1 MVCLAHVASLLGFA
15 LSLKSYLKVHHMEH
29 LGFPIETV
37 VIFVTVV
44 ILSLFID
51 HFAHRKDHEVS
62 LTSAALWSCFW
73 ILVSIGF
80 GGYLYYH
87 HGIEMASLFF
97 TGYVLEKCL
106 SVDNLFVIM
115 AIFSWFAIPNQF
127 RHRVLYWG
135 VLGAFF
141 FRGIFVF
148 IGASLMSIS
157 HWVDLVFAALV
168 AYSAIMMLRSGD
180 DEEEIEDYSNHI
192 AYRGVRRFFPLW
204 PRLHGHDFFISREH
218 AKAEA
223 KTQNIKIEGMA
234 HKVGVVATPLFLCLA
249 VIEISDVMFA
259 FDSVPAVIAVSRE
272 PLIIYSAMIFAI
284 LGLRSLYFVLE
295 ALSRYL
301 QHLEKAVIIL
311 LFFIAFKLAYS
322 VFNDYFGWGMEI
334 SPHVSLIIVLS
345 ILAVGIIA
353 SIIWPAEDN
362 KENESNVESAS
373 ALLATEGIAT
383 PTAASDS
390 TADQTTTGADT
401 QISQTAASSS
411 SEQESA
417 STKSSPDATADA
429 KSDVAAESD
438 LSPKTTPASSD
449 TSTVSAASATSA
461 TDEKPNTNA

>member
-1 MVCLAHVASLLGFA
+1 
-15 LSLKSYLKVHHMEH
+15 MEH

-44 ILSLFID
+44 ILSLIID
-51 HFAHRKDHEVS
+51 HFAHRKDKEVS
-62 LTSAALWSCFW
+62 LSSAAIWSCFW

-80 GGYLYYH
+80 GGYIYYH
-87 HGIEMASLFF
+87 HGIEMSSLFF

-115 AIFSWFAIPNQF
+115 AIFSWFAIPNRF

-135 VLGAFF
+135 VLGAFV

-168 AYSAIMMLRSGD
+168 AYSAVMMLRSGD
-180 DEEEIEDYSNHI
+180 EEEEIEDYSNHI
-192 AYRGVRRFFPLW
+192 AYRGVKRFFPLW

-223 KTQNIKIEGMA
+223 KSQNIKIEGMA
-234 HKVGVVATPLFLCLA
+234 HKVGIVATPLFLCLA

-322 VFNDYFGWGMEI
+322 VFNDYFGWGWDL
-334 SPHVSLIIVLS
+334 SPHLSLIIVLS
-345 ILAVGIIA
+345 ILAIGIIA
-353 SIIWPAEDN
+353 SVIWPAPAKEGEENADEKAADN
-362 KENESNVESAS
+362 VAENAAPSATNSQVTNQSQADNQPQSSSQGNTTTNATTANVAPENAS
-373 ALLATEGIAT
+373 AELN
-383 PTAASDS
+383 P
-390 TADQTTTGADT
+390 
-401 QISQTAASSS
+401 ASSS
-411 SEQESA
+411 GSKA
-417 STKSSPDATADA
+417 
-429 KSDVAAESD
+429 
-438 LSPKTTPASSD
+438 
-449 TSTVSAASATSA
+449 
-461 TDEKPNTNA
+461 